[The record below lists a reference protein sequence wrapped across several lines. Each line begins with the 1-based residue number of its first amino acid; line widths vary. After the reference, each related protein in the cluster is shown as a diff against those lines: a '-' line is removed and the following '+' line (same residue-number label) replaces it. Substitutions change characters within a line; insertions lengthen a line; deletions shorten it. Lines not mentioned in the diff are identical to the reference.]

1 MQYIHEL
8 IERATG
14 ITDAEKRIAHSELD
28 LPPGP
33 DELVRAGQVGL
44 LCALLETYCR
54 DNGIPYESA
63 DDLAHAYPA
72 HARWLLAFGALW
84 GATLDTEPPEVG

>member
-1 MQYIHEL
+1 MIYIHEL

-28 LPPGP
+28 LPPGQ

-63 DDLAHAYPA
+63 DDLAHKYPT
-72 HARWLLAFGALW
+72 HAPWLFAFGELW
-84 GATLDTEPPEVG
+84 TVTMASNPPEAD